1 MKEMAMDNPEDLLKK
16 QEDRINALV
25 EETETRLENLTLTA
39 EKQLQNILTDFIK
52 GDLGNIQ
59 KELRSTVQ
67 SLDRNFQSRNSS
79 RLSNAL
85 LNEIGDFD
93 SSNSISSFFS
103 LSGSVTNASKNQQ
116 ANELQRLLQRA
127 IRNL

>member
-1 MKEMAMDNPEDLLKK
+1 MDNPEDLLKK